1 MVVFAHSLR
10 YLKDRAIKIIRD
22 ITGDEKYNEKDIRW
36 VITVP
41 AIWRPADKQFM
52 REAACKVIVEKLNLF
67 VPAPP
72 PPQRPY
78 DELRGE
84 NEIRKGNTGRARIQ
98 VTLMLSVTKHECVI
112 TNVKVLFF
120 SPRRC
125 SQKAR
130 NLSLRLINVV

>member
-1 MVVFAHSLR
+1 MR
-10 YLKDRAIKIIRD
+10 YLKDRAIEIIRER
-22 ITGDEKYNEKDIRW
+22 TGDEKYNEKDIRW

-41 AIWRPADKQFM
+41 AIWRPAAKQFM

-67 VPAPP
+67 VPPP
-72 PPQRPY
+72 PRPY

-84 NEIRKGNTGRARIQ
+84 NEIRKGNTGGARIQ

-120 SPRRC
+120 PPRRC

>member
-1 MVVFAHSLR
+1 M
-10 YLKDRAIKIIRD
+10 
-22 ITGDEKYNEKDIRW
+22 
-36 VITVP
+36 P
-41 AIWRPADKQFM
+41 AIWRPAAKQFM

-72 PPQRPY
+72 PQRPY

-84 NEIRKGNTGRARIQ
+84 NEIRKGNTGGARIQ

-120 SPRRC
+120 PRKKRE
-125 SQKAR
+125 
-130 NLSLRLINVV
+130 I